1 MSKIVTGNYQ
11 PKYGAPGTNPV
22 IGALSARFVRQVEA
36 MVERITPI
44 PATILDVGCAE
55 GSVARRLAQLTGA
68 TVTGF
73 DLPDPAIQ
81 AAWAE
86 GTDPPGPLVTGD
98 AHQLP
103 FDTNS
108 FDLVVGLE
116 VLEHVADPHQV
127 LAEMVRVTK
136 RPLVVSVP
144 NEPFFRMG
152 NLLTGRHVRSLGNTP
167 GHWNHWTP
175 IGFQALVSRY
185 AALDE
190 VRLPFPWTILRA
202 SADL

>member
-1 MSKIVTGNYQ
+1 MSNIVTGNHH
-11 PKYGAPGTNPV
+11 PKYGGIHTNPC
-22 IGALSARFVRQVEA
+22 IGVLTNRFVRHLER
-36 MVERITPI
+36 MVDTVSPI

-55 GSVARRLAQLTGA
+55 GTVARRLAQLTGA
-68 TVTGF
+68 SVTGF
-73 DLPDPAIQ
+73 DLPDTAIES
-81 AAWAE
+81 AWAN
-86 GTDPPGPLVTGD
+86 GPGPLVTGD
-98 AHQLP
+98 AHELP
-103 FDTNS
+103 FEDNH
-108 FDLVVGLE
+108 FDLVLGLE

-136 RPLVVSVP
+136 GPLILSVP

-175 IGFQALVSRY
+175 IGFQALVSKH

-190 VRLPFPWTILRA
+190 VRHPFPWTLVRA

>member
-1 MSKIVTGNYQ
+1 MSKIVTGNHQ
-11 PKYGAPGTNPV
+11 PKYGAQGTNPL
-22 IGALSARFVRQVEA
+22 IGALTSRFITQLER
-36 MVERITPI
+36 MVERLPAI

-55 GSVARRLAQLTGA
+55 GTVAHRLAQLTGA
-68 TVTGF
+68 EVTGF
-73 DLPDPAIQ
+73 DLDDPGIAE
-81 AAWAE
+81 AWAN
-86 GTDPPGPLVTGD
+86 GPGELVTGD

-103 FDTNS
+103 FADKS
-108 FDLVVGLE
+108 FDLVLGLE
-116 VLEHVADPHQV
+116 VLEHVADPNQV

-136 RPLVVSVP
+136 RPLILSVP

-175 IGFQALVSRY
+175 IGFQALVSKH
-185 AALDE
+185 AALEE
-190 VRLPFPWTILRA
+190 VKYPFPWTLLRA